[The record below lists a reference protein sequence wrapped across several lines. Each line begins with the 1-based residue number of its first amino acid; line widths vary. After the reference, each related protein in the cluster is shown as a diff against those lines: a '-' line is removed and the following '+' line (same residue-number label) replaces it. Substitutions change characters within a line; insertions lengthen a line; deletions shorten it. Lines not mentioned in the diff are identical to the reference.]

1 MVVLFDKEANAIKS
15 SGNIPIVSS
24 MCKGTKENK
33 VSLCVSLFFITAKHF
48 PKVIS
53 GCIFS
58 HLYTFPEESMLTYL
72 RMSLDFSHLLCPQ
85 EAFGNSDVSNH
96 I

>member
-24 MCKGTKENK
+24 MYKGTRENK
-33 VSLCVSLFFITAKHF
+33 VSLCVSLLFITAKHF

-58 HLYTFPEESMLTYL
+58 HPYTFPEESMLTFL
-72 RMSLDFSHLLCPQ
+72 RISLDFSHLLCPQ
-85 EAFGNSDVSNH
+85 EVFGKGDVFDH